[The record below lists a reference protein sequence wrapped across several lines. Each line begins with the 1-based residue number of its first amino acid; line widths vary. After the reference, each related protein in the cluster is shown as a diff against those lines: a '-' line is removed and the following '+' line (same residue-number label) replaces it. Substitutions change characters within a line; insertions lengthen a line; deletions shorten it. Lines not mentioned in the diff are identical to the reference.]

1 MMRVSRI
8 TANLAVQDIER
19 AKSFFTDYLGL
30 DHEDMGLEW
39 VTRFV
44 APTSGEHLQI
54 VTRDAAAIE
63 DAVMTVR
70 VADVDAAYAEAGKRG
85 YEIVHPLVTEQW
97 GVRRFFVRVPGGGV
111 INVAQEHPSPR

>member
-1 MMRVSRI
+1 MRVSRI

-54 VTRDAAAIE
+54 VTRDATAIE

-70 VADVDAAYAEAGKRG
+70 VADVDAAYLEASNRG
-85 YEIVHPLVTEQW
+85 YEIVHPLVTEAW

-111 INVAQEHPSPR
+111 INVAREHPIPR